1 MVVDSILPHA
11 ESGPNDHRKDAHQFM
26 SSNDENSHN
35 IGYFDVFKLT
45 SQFQKSDLPS
55 ENIHSKARRVIG
67 RASAICKL
75 FTYAEKFINIR
86 ANKRAKADN
95 VNE

>member
-1 MVVDSILPHA
+1 MLILGHA
-11 ESGPNDHRKDAHQFM
+11 SKLKIII
-26 SSNDENSHN
+26 N
-35 IGYFDVFKLT
+35 IGSPKTD
-45 SQFQKSDLPS
+45 SPS
-55 ENIHSKARRVIG
+55 ENIHSNARSVKG
-67 RASAICKL
+67 SASAICRL

>member
-1 MVVDSILPHA
+1 MLILEHA
-11 ESGPNDHRKDAHQFM
+11 S
-26 SSNDENSHN
+26 
-35 IGYFDVFKLT
+35 KLKIIFT
-45 SQFQKSDLPS
+45 LHIADIISDLPS
-55 ENIHSKARRVIG
+55 ENIHSNASNVKG
-67 RASAICKL
+67 SASAICRL

>member
-1 MVVDSILPHA
+1 MVIARGLSVP
-11 ESGPNDHRKDAHQFM
+11 
-26 SSNDENSHN
+26 
-35 IGYFDVFKLT
+35 KLT
-45 SQFQKSDLPS
+45 VQFEKVDLPS
-55 ENIHSKARRVIG
+55 ENNHSKARRVKG

>member
-1 MVVDSILPHA
+1 MTV
-11 ESGPNDHRKDAHQFM
+11 QF
-26 SSNDENSHN
+26 EK
-35 IGYFDVFKLT
+35 V
-45 SQFQKSDLPS
+45 DLPS
-55 ENIHSKARRVIG
+55 ENIHSKARRVKG